1 LARIEVAIADR
12 HKLITEPLASEITQ
26 TLKSYGFKYVTLDIQ
41 GYRMG
46 SLNETINIKD

>member
-1 LARIEVAIADR
+1 LARIEVAAADR
-12 HKLITEPLASEITQ
+12 HKLVTEPLASEITK

-46 SLNETINIKD
+46 SLNETITIEE